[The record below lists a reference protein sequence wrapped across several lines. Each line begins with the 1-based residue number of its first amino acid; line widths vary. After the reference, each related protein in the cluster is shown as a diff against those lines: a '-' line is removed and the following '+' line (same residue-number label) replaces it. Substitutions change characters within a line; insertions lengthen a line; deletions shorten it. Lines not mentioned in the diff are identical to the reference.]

1 MSTAIKHSLTTVVAV
16 AALAVPGTA
25 LAMPRYGDP
34 PSTPAVSVH
43 ATRPAQPSSSEFA
56 WGDAGIGAA
65 TVALMGAG
73 TLGFALR
80 RRTGPTRTS

>member
-16 AALAVPGTA
+16 AALAVPSTA
-25 LAMPRYGDP
+25 LAMPIPGDP
-34 PSTPAVSVH
+34 PPTQAVSVH
-43 ATRPAQPSSSEFA
+43 ATQPAQPPSSGFD

-80 RRTGPTRTS
+80 RRTSAPRTS